1 MITNSGSGTNLHEI
15 AEGIYR
21 INTPV
26 TLPDGSQFNFNQ
38 YLVADDQ
45 PMLFHT
51 GPRRMFPF
59 VSEAVGR
66 VVPVDEL
73 RFIGV
78 SHFEADECGAL
89 NEFLA
94 AAPRAE
100 AVGSRIAAMVSLAD
114 HADRAPRALADG
126 EELVLGKHVMRWLDT
141 PHVPHGWDCGLVHDM
156 TTRTFFCGDLFTQGG
171 PGDRA
176 LTESDIL
183 GPSEAFRAPLDY
195 FAHAP
200 QTVGTLERLAVLRP
214 TTLAC
219 MHGSAWR
226 GDGAA
231 LLRSLGAALADA
243 GMPLHR
249 HGVYP
254 PPGDEPLPLGR

>member
-1 MITNSGSGTNLHEI
+1 MITSSESGTNVHEI
-15 AEGIYR
+15 ADGIYR

-26 TLPDGSQFNFNQ
+26 SIPGAGKFNFNQ
-38 YLVADDQ
+38 YLILDDD
-45 PMLFHT
+45 PLLFHS
-51 GPRRMFPF
+51 GPRRLFPV

-66 VVPVDEL
+66 VVALERLKYVAL
-73 RFIGV
+73 

-94 AAPRAE
+94 AAPAAE
-100 AVGSRIAAMVSLAD
+100 PICGRIAAMVSVAD
-114 HADRAPRALADG
+114 YADREPRALADG
-126 EELVLGKHVMRWLDT
+126 ETLGLGKHAITWFDT
-141 PHVPHGWDCGLVHDM
+141 PHTPHGWDCGLM
-156 TTRTFFCGDLFTQGG
+156 MEASTRTLFCGDLFTQGG
-171 PGDRA
+171 SGKVP

-183 GPSEAFRAPLDY
+183 GPSEAFRQPMDY

-200 QTVGTLERLAVLRP
+200 QTQPILERLAREAP

-231 LLRSLGAALADA
+231 LLRALSAAIA
-243 GMPLHR
+243 
-249 HGVYP
+249 
-254 PPGDEPLPLGR
+254 